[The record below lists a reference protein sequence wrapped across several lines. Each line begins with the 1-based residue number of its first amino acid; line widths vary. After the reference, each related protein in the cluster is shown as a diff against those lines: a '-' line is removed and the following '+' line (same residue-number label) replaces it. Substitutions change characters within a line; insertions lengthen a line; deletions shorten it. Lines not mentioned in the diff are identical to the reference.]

1 MVFLLNF
8 SFLSETYTD
17 LIIGLSTNQEGGTK
31 MITHASLAVLKGG
44 GGGKPASVKNVF
56 DKAVKIIN
64 YIKL

>member
-44 GGGKPASVKNVF
+44 GGKPASVKNVF